1 MKLTNLLE
9 DNSMLFEQHMNKSQR
24 ILSES
29 CDGLNAL
36 QRSIVEGIYN
46 DLKPLIEAS
55 LSADQIQQLFKGVEQ
70 NVSATG
76 NNRTLLGKGKDV
88 AGKGIEVTKQAN
100 EMINKVGRWLQNT
113 TPVKAF
119 DQKFEKLKNDINTKF
134 PDSKIL
140 DGISNLGML
149 AKENPGKTAAIV
161 GILTALASLAGGP
174 IGGAIAGQVLRG
186 TVELLKGEKLST
198 AIGKGLKTAALG
210 FISGKAFEMLGDW
223 VGGFREQ
230 SIPFGS
236 DDVGLEQ
243 ISWEA
248 QKTMAAPGMEWTQ
261 TTQGFNALVR
271 PEEAEAIRTAVAG
284 IQNGDASAFDSL
296 LAVAREVNSK
306 DYKAGL
312 DEMVKGAWE
321 ATKDNDS
328 ILQWINGIKD
338 GVSAAAQGG
347 VAAAGVASNDKSTA
361 KENVQNKNK
370 PLSEGQVYLIFDK
383 ICVKNNTMLSEG
395 VLFEAGDPAAPK
407 VSAWDKIKSKAS
419 DIGKNL
425 TTKVTASKLASAWKS
440 AGSPTDSTELSNFLT
455 KQGVNPEVINKT
467 YSDMKLQSPK
477 AAPAEQP
484 IAAKAASPAGTD
496 QPKAASTTEPAKPNT
511 GPDQSAVDTDQ
522 SAEPATVSYAQIKA
536 DLGKLDKKNKQ
547 RLVTYLEKQLGTA
560 Q

>member
-24 ILSES
+24 ILTES

-140 DGISNLGML
+140 DGITNLGVL

-210 FISGKAFEMLGDW
+210 YISGKAFEMLGDW

-230 SIPFGS
+230 SIPFGT

-243 ISWEA
+243 ISWQA

-261 TTQGFNALVR
+261 TTRGFNALVR

-312 DEMVKGAWE
+312 DEMVKGAWQ

-347 VAAAGVASNDKSTA
+347 VAAAGVAANDKSTA
-361 KENVQNKNK
+361 KESVQNNNK

-383 ICVKNNTMLSEG
+383 ICVKNNTLLSEG
-395 VLFEAGDPAAPK
+395 VLFEAGDSAAPK

-467 YSDMKLQSPK
+467 YSDMKLQLPT
-477 AAPAEQP
+477 AAPDTPPPATKPVAGAEQP
-484 IAAKAASPAGTD
+484 KVASA
-496 QPKAASTTEPAKPNT
+496 TEPAKSDAAPVA
-511 GPDQSAVDTDQ
+511 G
-522 SAEPATVSYAQIKA
+522 AEQPTEPTTVSYAQIKA
-536 DLGKLDKKNKQ
+536 ELAKLDKKNKQ
-547 RLVTYLEKQLGTA
+547 RLVAYLEKQLGTA